1 MLFDILRWF
10 IYLFCHSCRSF
21 TKALIANPMSE
32 FESKVFNDMLTN
44 NHYGITRVETVTN
57 NISVCLLTVL
67 EFNLL
72 KLQNLR

>member
-1 MLFDILRWF
+1 MLFDILRWS
-10 IYLFCHSCRSF
+10 IYLFCHSCRYF
-21 TKALIANPMSE
+21 TKALMANPMS
-32 FESKVFNDMLTN
+32 ESKVFNDMLTN
-44 NHYGITRVETVTN
+44 NHYGITKVETVTN

>member
-1 MLFDILRWF
+1 MLLDILRWF

-21 TKALIANPMSE
+21 TKPLMANPMS
-32 FESKVFNDMLTN
+32 ESKVFNDMLTN
-44 NHYGITRVETVTN
+44 NHYGITKVETVTN

>member
-1 MLFDILRWF
+1 MLFDILRWS

-21 TKALIANPMSE
+21 TKALMANPMSE
-32 FESKVFNDMLTN
+32 FKSKVFNDMLTN
-44 NHYGITRVETVTN
+44 NHYGITKVETVTN